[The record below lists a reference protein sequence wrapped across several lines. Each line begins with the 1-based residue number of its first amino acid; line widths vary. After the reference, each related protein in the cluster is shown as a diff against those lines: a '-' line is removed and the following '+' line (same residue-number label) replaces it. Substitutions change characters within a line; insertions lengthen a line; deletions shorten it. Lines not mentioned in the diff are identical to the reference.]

1 MTQEQTLLKI
11 NHIFKTYPGVQAL
24 SDVTFDLREGEVR
37 ALVGENG
44 AGKSTLIRMIM
55 GVETPDSGN
64 VEIACDGVWCMP
76 QSAIQAKELGMH
88 ANYQHVNIAK
98 ELSVGE
104 NYFLGDMPLNRFGIV
119 DWKKVWFD
127 SRKVLD
133 RFSMHVRPDAKIAD
147 LPIAMQAMVNIS
159 KISMN
164 KKIRLVIFDE
174 PTALLENDKVKIL
187 FDYIQELKA
196 NKVSVIYVSH
206 RIEEIMEIC
215 DSVTVLKDG
224 CYVDT
229 KPIGALD
236 KNKII
241 ALMVGR
247 EMSDI
252 YKIQRGK
259 IGNELLSVED
269 FSDGTHFRNVNFSVK
284 EGEIVCFFGL
294 IGAGRTELMKCVY
307 GAEKIKSGRLFVNG
321 RPVKIRNPRSA
332 MKHGIGLIPEDR
344 RKEGLALLLS
354 VKHNINMSSYGSIS
368 QFGIINLKKETKRA
382 EKLRN
387 SVGIRTDSVCKEVGL
402 LSGGNQQKTVISKLL
417 ACNPDLFVFD
427 EPTIGVD
434 VGAKREIFQIIERLI
449 QEGKGIVII
458 SSYLPEA
465 MGLADRMYVM
475 ADGEI
480 KDEFSRSQLAQM
492 SEQDILEIAS
502 QID

>member
-1 MTQEQTLLKI
+1 MAQAETLLKI
-11 NHIFKTYPGVQAL
+11 NHIVKTYPGVKAL
-24 SDVTFDLREGEVR
+24 SDVTFDLQEGEVR

-55 GVETPDSGN
+55 GIEAPDSGN
-64 VEIACDGVWCMP
+64 VEIACEGEWHTP
-76 QSAIQAKELGMH
+76 QNAIQAKELGMH

-104 NYFLGDMPLNRFGIV
+104 NYFLGGMPLNKCGMV
-119 DWKKVWFD
+119 DWKKVWAD

-133 RFSMHVRPDAKIAD
+133 RFSMNVRPDAKIAD
-147 LPIAMQAMVNIS
+147 LPIAMQAMVTIS

-187 FDYIQELKA
+187 FDYIRELKA
-196 NKVSVIYVSH
+196 NRVSVIYVSH

-229 KPIGALD
+229 KPIGELD

-252 YKIQRGK
+252 YNIRHGN

-269 FSDGTHFRNVNFSVK
+269 YSDEKHFHHVTFSVK

-307 GAEKIKSGRLFVNG
+307 GAEKIKSGRLFVRG
-321 RPVKIRNPRSA
+321 RPVKIRNPRDA

-368 QFGIINLKKETKRA
+368 KFGMINLKKETKRA
-382 EKLRN
+382 EKLRI
-387 SVGIRTDSVCKEVGL
+387 SVGIRTDSVNKEVGL
-402 LSGGNQQKTVISKLL
+402 LSGGNQQKTVVSKLL
-417 ACNPDLFVFD
+417 ACNPDLFIFD

-434 VGAKREIFQIIERLI
+434 VGAKQEIFQIIERLI

-480 KDEFSRSQLAQM
+480 KGEFSRTQLMQM
-492 SEQDILEIAS
+492 SEHDILEVAS